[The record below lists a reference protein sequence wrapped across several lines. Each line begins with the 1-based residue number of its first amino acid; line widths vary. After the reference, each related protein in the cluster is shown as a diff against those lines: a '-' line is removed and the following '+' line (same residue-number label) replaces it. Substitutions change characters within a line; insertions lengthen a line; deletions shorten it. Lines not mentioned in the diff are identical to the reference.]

1 MAPSAPQIQGMRFS
15 CPQRWEAMRPL
26 PDGNRFCESCA
37 KPVIDFTAWKDADL
51 REWFTEHP
59 DTCGHFRLEQ
69 VQPDMIEVTLPAM
82 PRDLMRGAFA
92 ALAALSLST
101 AAAQR
106 VPNEPA
112 PTEQVPVTDPD
123 ARFGPGYHEA
133 VDEER
138 CWMEKDPAPV
148 AGPVKRR
155 TRLYLSKRF
164 PFVHKAQM
172 RRGRIRITGYF

>member
-1 MAPSAPQIQGMRFS
+1 MSDSDCTDFKGMRFS
-15 CPQRWEAMRPL
+15 CPKRLEEMRSL

-51 REWFTEHP
+51 RAWFAEHP

-101 AAAQR
+101 VSAQR
-106 VPNEPA
+106 APTDVV
-112 PTEQVPVTDPD
+112 PTEQVSLQRGQSPVSFPEEKVED
-123 ARFGPGYHEA
+123 G
-133 VDEER
+133 ER
-138 CWMEKDPAPV
+138 CWAEKESIAPPAAEV
-148 AGPVKRR
+148 RRKRY
-155 TRLYLSKRF
+155 YLSKRF
-164 PFVHKAQM
+164 PFVFRA
-172 RRGRIRITGYF
+172 RYRVIGCPSF